1 MGYGK
6 IKSKHIFKKVNIQ
19 AQKNSEMIILLKH
32 SHSRLL
38 FWGAPKFH
46 DEHFLHNSLTPNNTK
61 ITCKGH
67 KKKRK

>member
-38 FWGAPKFH
+38 FG
-46 DEHFLHNSLTPNNTK
+46 ELLNSTMSISY
-61 ITCKGH
+61 ITL
-67 KKKRK
+67 

>member
-19 AQKNSEMIILLKH
+19 EQKNSEMIILLKH

-46 DEHFLHNSLTPNNTK
+46 DEHFLHNSFIP
-61 ITCKGH
+61 
-67 KKKRK
+67 